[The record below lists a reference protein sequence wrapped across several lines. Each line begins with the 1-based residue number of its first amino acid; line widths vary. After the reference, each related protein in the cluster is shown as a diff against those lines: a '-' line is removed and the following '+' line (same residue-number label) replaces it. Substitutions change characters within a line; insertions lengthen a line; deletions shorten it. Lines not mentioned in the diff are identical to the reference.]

1 MKSMSDK
8 ELYEFAKKKVE
19 SRRGFIIHLGIY
31 LIFSVISIIPSLING
46 FKPQYMV
53 PVLGWGIG
61 VIFHALSLN
70 LGFSFNLENEIEKE
84 FKKLKDI

>member
-19 SRRGFIIHLGIY
+19 SRRGLIVHLGIY
-31 LIFSVISIIPSLING
+31 FTFSSISIILLLVNG
-46 FKPQYMV
+46 FKPEYVV

-61 VIFHALSLN
+61 IIFHALSLN
-70 LGFSFNLENEIEKE
+70 FNFGFNTQSQIQKEID
-84 FKKLKDI
+84 KLKRN